1 MALAEHRARFY
12 DGQTAVGRDVAVR
25 LVAGTIEIL
34 AADRRLIARWPLA
47 KVTAQG
53 SLGDDAAVTLSCG
66 TSPEARLRLDDAD
79 AVARLLERLPKTAKT
94 DRFDAKRVAGWS
106 GVGLAVLG
114 LAAFAVHSLP
124 ELAAPLLPFETK
136 RAIGEAVARSMF
148 PPDKH
153 CDSTARLAPLE
164 ALAEEL
170 RLAAGIEH
178 PIHLI
183 VVDYELVN
191 AFATPGGVV
200 VITRGLIEDADDP
213 DEVAGVL
220 AHELGHVQHEHPTQ
234 GMLRN
239 LGISALLQFL
249 TGGTD
254 LEGLANAGGILA
266 FLSYSRAAEEE
277 ADRTAIE
284 MLDATG
290 INADGLSRFFT
301 RLEEEEEASGIAD
314 LIPGWLSTHPPTTAR
329 REATARAATGIVA
342 LSDVDWQALQS
353 VCTGDN
359 DPDGKARAGKQRGDT
374 SAD

>member
-12 DGQTAVGRDVAVR
+12 DGQTAVGRDVVVR
-25 LVAGTIEIL
+25 LVASTIEIL

-47 KVTAQG
+47 KVAAQG
-53 SLGDDAAVTLSCG
+53 SLGDDAAVTLSCDA
-66 TSPEARLRLDDAD
+66 SPEARLRLEDAE

-94 DRFDAKRVAGWS
+94 DRFDLKRVAGWS
-106 GVGLAVLG
+106 GVGLAALG

-136 RAIGEAVARSMF
+136 RAIGEAVAQSMF
-148 PPDKH
+148 PPDRH
-153 CDSTARLAPLE
+153 CESTERLAPLE

-200 VITRGLIEDADDP
+200 VITRGLIEGADDP

-290 INADGLSRFFT
+290 INADGLSRFFN
-301 RLEEEEEASGIAD
+301 RLEKEEEASGIAD
-314 LIPGWLSTHPPTTAR
+314 LIPGWLSTHPPTAAR
-329 REATARAATGIVA
+329 REATARQATGMVA
-342 LSDVDWQALQS
+342 LSEDEWRTLHF
-353 VCTGDN
+353 VCTSGSRKERPSGSGSDE
-359 DPDGKARAGKQRGDT
+359 P
-374 SAD
+374 AD